1 MRRRVTCNEG
11 SLTGVNPRV
20 TVTRVQAASDVAGSL
35 QLKLPAFG
43 GLTEGVAT
51 LTISQNSTGSEVAE
65 AIRSA
70 AVIKDEI
77 SCGSYMLD
85 SSEVTAVL
93 LPRYKAS
100 YGAGRAWDVTFHR
113 LNSTGGVARTARNVP
128 ELIID
133 ARLASNSSVNAKWTV
148 STRRQGQAS
157 CQGDQPGAAWNLGYG
172 GNTREATTSD
182 IDSR

>member
-1 MRRRVTCNEG
+1 M
-11 SLTGVNPRV
+11 NPRV
-20 TVTRVQAASDVAGSL
+20 TVTRIQAASDVAGSL
-35 QLKLPAFG
+35 QIKLPGFS
-43 GLTEGVAT
+43 GLTEGVST
-51 LTISQNSTGSEVAE
+51 LFISQNSTGQEVAE

-77 SCGSYMLD
+77 SMRRFMLD
-85 SSEVTAVL
+85 SSEVTAVM

-133 ARLASNSSVNAKWTV
+133 SRLASNSS
-148 STRRQGQAS
+148 
-157 CQGDQPGAAWNLGYG
+157 
-172 GNTREATTSD
+172 
-182 IDSR
+182 